1 MKKSEKTGLILMSI
15 TTICLGVMVLL
26 SIKDKREYL
35 INARSYQIDIIDD
48 SIKVYDADRLVGT
61 IKSEGNID
69 SLINKDNE

>member
-35 INARSYQIDIIDD
+35 INARSYQIEIVDD
-48 SIKVYDADRLVGT
+48 SIKLYDVDRLVGT
-61 IKSEGNID
+61 IKSEGKLD
-69 SLINKDNE
+69 SIIIKDNK